1 MYYAFSMGKQRRLT
15 GEEKQEL
22 LRLTRGRNTP
32 QKVALRSKIVLLAD
46 EGVNKR
52 QIAEGLDTTRPTVYL
67 WLGRFAEGGVDSLK
81 QDASRPGRK
90 PALSSD
96 RELEIVEATLSE
108 KPPNATHW
116 SVRTMAEA
124 KGVSRMTV
132 HRVWKKYNLKPHLQS
147 TFKISNDPHFAEKLQ
162 DIVGLYMNPP
172 EKALVLSVDE
182 KSQIQA
188 LDRTQPGLPMK
199 PGKAG
204 TMTHDYKRNGTTT
217 LFAALNVLE
226 GNVIGDC
233 MPRHRA
239 EEFLRFLR
247 KIDKLTPRDLD
258 VHLIVDNYGTHKTAK
273 VNEWLSKHPR
283 FHMHFTPTS
292 SSWLNAVEGF
302 FSQITSKRIKRGAFR
317 SVAELKD
324 AIGQYIDKH
333 NENPRP
339 FVWTK
344 GADVI
349 LDKVNACKEAL
360 GTVH

>member
-1 MYYAFSMGKQRRLT
+1 
-15 GEEKQEL
+15 
-22 LRLTRGRNTP
+22 
-32 QKVALRSKIVLLAD
+32 
-46 EGVNKR
+46 
-52 QIAEGLDTTRPTVYL
+52 
-67 WLGRFAEGGVDSLK
+67 
-81 QDASRPGRK
+81 
-90 PALSSD
+90 
-96 RELEIVEATLSE
+96 
-108 KPPNATHW
+108 
-116 SVRTMAEA
+116 
-124 KGVSRMTV
+124 
-132 HRVWKKYNLKPHLQS
+132 
-147 TFKISNDPHFAEKLQ
+147 
-162 DIVGLYMNPP
+162 
-172 EKALVLSVDE
+172 
-182 KSQIQA
+182 
-188 LDRTQPGLPMK
+188 MK
-199 PGKAG
+199 PGKAS

-217 LFAALNVLE
+217 LFAALNVLD

-247 KIDKLTPRDLD
+247 KIDKLTPKDLD

-302 FSQITSKRIKRGAFR
+302 FSQITSKRIKRGVFR

-324 AIGQYIDKH
+324 AIGEYIDKH

-360 GTVH
+360 GTVQ

>member
-1 MYYAFSMGKQRRLT
+1 MKTQRALT
-15 GEEKQEL
+15 GEERQEL
-22 LRLTRGRNTP
+22 IRLTRGRNTP
-32 QKVALRSKIVLLAD
+32 QKVVLRSKIVLLAD

-52 QIAEGLDTTRPTVYL
+52 QVAERLDTSRPTVYL
-67 WLGRFAEGGVDSLK
+67 WLERFAGGGVDSLK
-81 QDASRPGRK
+81 KDATRPGRK
-90 PALSSD
+90 PALSSEG
-96 RELEIVEATLSE
+96 ELEIVEATLSE

-147 TFKISNDPHFAEKLQ
+147 TFKISNDPHFAEKLE

-188 LDRTQPGLPMK
+188 LDRTQPGLSMK

-217 LFAALNVLE
+217 LFAALNTLD
-226 GNVIGDC
+226 GLVIGDC
-233 MPRHRA
+233 MKKHRS
-239 EEFLRFLR
+239 EEFVKFLN
-247 KIDKLTPRDLD
+247 KINRDTDKKLE
-258 VHLIVDNYGTHKTAK
+258 VHLIVDNYATHKTAK
-273 VNEWLSKHPR
+273 VKEWLSKHPR

-302 FSQITSKRIKRGAFR
+302 FSQITNKRIKRGVFK
-317 SVAELKD
+317 STAELED
-324 AIGQYIDKH
+324 AIGEYIEKH

-349 LDKVNACKEAL
+349 LEKVNACKVAL